1 MPAITSYTMKDG
13 RKRYQLQAYLGT
25 DPNTGKRVRVTRRG
39 FDSEKE
45 AQLEYARL
53 LLEQDAGND
62 LGRVNR
68 QKFKEVYK
76 EWFEVYKVT
85 VKESTVRST
94 MTFFERYI
102 LPAFG
107 DMYIDQIRLQH
118 VQEAINRWSKVHSK
132 ASIIK
137 NYTSHVFKHAI
148 RVHGSIE
155 KNPCDY
161 VRMPKRPQH
170 PDREEPERNFYTVE
184 ELRAFLE
191 ILRERKSRLWYTYF
205 QLLAYTGLRRGEA
218 LALRWG
224 DIDLAGHSLS
234 VKRTLATGLEHKTI
248 ISTPKSLTSKR
259 TIALDPGTVSVLKQ
273 WRVDQMEQW
282 GALGFKTAGKEQPVF
297 SSVKSNE
304 FLSLSQPGH
313 ELDRITRQ
321 HGLRRITPH
330 GFRHTHCSILFE
342 AGASIKEVQERL
354 GHTDVHTTMNIYA
367 HVSPRK
373 KDETAQRFAD
383 YMSG

>member
-1 MPAITSYTMKDG
+1 MPAITSYDERRPEAVSASG
-13 RKRYQLQAYLGT
+13 LPGT

-137 NYTSHVFKHAI
+137 NYTSHVFARHP
-148 RVHGSIE
+148 VHGSIE

-170 PDREEPERNFYTVE
+170 PTGKNRSETST
-184 ELRAFLE
+184 LW
-191 ILRERKSRLWYTYF
+191 KSCV
-205 QLLAYTGLRRGEA
+205 
-218 LALRWG
+218 
-224 DIDLAGHSLS
+224 HS
-234 VKRTLATGLEHKTI
+234 
-248 ISTPKSLTSKR
+248 
-259 TIALDPGTVSVLKQ
+259 
-273 WRVDQMEQW
+273 
-282 GALGFKTAGKEQPVF
+282 
-297 SSVKSNE
+297 
-304 FLSLSQPGH
+304 
-313 ELDRITRQ
+313 
-321 HGLRRITPH
+321 
-330 GFRHTHCSILFE
+330 
-342 AGASIKEVQERL
+342 
-354 GHTDVHTTMNIYA
+354 
-367 HVSPRK
+367 
-373 KDETAQRFAD
+373 
-383 YMSG
+383 